1 MKETDRSNNVTLF
14 EEDLGNEVD
23 RNIRKRKII
32 NKVLKNYSSFPI
44 CTLRGAGVLQ
54 EEVHTREAEAEAR
67 PRPGVTLRAEGG
79 ARAPMYSS
87 R

>member
-1 MKETDRSNNVTLF
+1 MKWIGTLGRERLLTKF
-14 EEDLGNEVD
+14 KKTTGAGISDSRRTG
-23 RNIRKRKII
+23 
-32 NKVLKNYSSFPI
+32 SFPG
-44 CTLRGAGVLQ
+44 CTLRGAGGLQ